1 MYVEYMNP
9 STGVYSY
16 GNPEPVLSNNRF
28 SFNFKAPT
36 GCCITGF
43 GISLLNSRLAS
54 NYGKKVS
61 LPSPGNYKLS
71 FDFTSDFAYDYSAM
85 KLRAEKSS
93 SNVASQDTFITLSP
107 SFYSGDVYL
116 SPFAVSLV
124 NLDYLGIQFTIPIA
138 ENVGQIGGSF
148 AVHFEQ
154 SSSSGAS
161 TGIETP
167 EEDYSADISGGI
179 ESAVEELQYIST
191 SQNLIIQGIDN
202 VIMHI
207 SDQLY
212 AFWDQLYNLIHEP
225 TYARLEQI
233 LLALKAIANNSDI
246 SAVVDTIEE
255 TSQQQI
261 SNDNVNTSKVESAVE
276 KHGNSSLKV

>member
-1 MYVEYMNP
+1 M
-9 STGVYSY
+9 
-16 GNPEPVLSNNRF
+16 
-28 SFNFKAPT
+28 
-36 GCCITGF
+36 
-43 GISLLNSRLAS
+43 
-54 NYGKKVS
+54 
-61 LPSPGNYKLS
+61 
-71 FDFTSDFAYDYSAM
+71 
-85 KLRAEKSS
+85 
-93 SNVASQDTFITLSP
+93 
-107 SFYSGDVYL
+107 
-116 SPFAVSLV
+116 V

-276 KHGNSSLKV
+276 KHGNFIIEGLKGLFIPSDEYFKSYFDDLYTYFSDRFGFLSFPIDLLVRLVDLFVNSSDVDCILTLPEFEISGEQLITQASFNLTEFLENDFAILLSSIRLVTSIGLIMAFVNLCQDKWNEVMRN